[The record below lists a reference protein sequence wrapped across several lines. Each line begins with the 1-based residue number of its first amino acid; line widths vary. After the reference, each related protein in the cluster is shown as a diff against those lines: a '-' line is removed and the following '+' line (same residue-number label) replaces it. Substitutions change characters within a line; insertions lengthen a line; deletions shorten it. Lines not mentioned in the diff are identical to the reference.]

1 MFSGK
6 NKTII
11 ITMNKTKKEIVE
23 VEDQIEEV
31 LVEASSAMPPP
42 FHSLYK
48 RNEFGLIA
56 GASYVFNED
65 GSIDWRRMI
74 KDEFL
79 YPNKGWF
86 DVRKKEMPSSIE
98 GLKDNQLLIM
108 LGGIKELAKL
118 RGFHSVSYTVNHVN
132 EKYVVAKCRIS
143 WMANYETSSQLSYEG
158 SVAYEDVA
166 NATLDNTDDF
176 CAKFLETIACNRA
189 FVRCVR
195 NFLNIHIVG
204 ADEIDKS
211 KNAPTA
217 SIESSGYESTIVP
230 VTPTGIL
237 EKTLREKNGITDFDG
252 FRAILRDL
260 WSSSKYRYEG
270 IKDWKS
276 FEDIPAKEAR
286 ILLPLINKK

>member
-1 MFSGK
+1 MSKIKSKQQEG
-6 NKTII
+6 II
-11 ITMNKTKKEIVE
+11 QEGTQEEIE
-23 VEDQIEEV
+23 QGAET
-31 LVEASSAMPPP
+31 LSTPPLES
-42 FHSLYK
+42 FEKYK
-48 RNEFGLIA
+48 RNEYGLIESQ
-56 GASYVFNED
+56 SYSFNDD
-65 GSIDWRRMI
+65 GSVNWRKMI

-86 DVRKKEMPSSIE
+86 DIRKKEVPSSIE

-108 LGGIKELAKL
+108 LGGIKEIAKL
-118 RGFHSVSYTVNHVN
+118 RGFHSVSYDINHVN
-132 EKYVVAKCRIS
+132 ENYVVAKCRIS
-143 WMANYETSSQLSYEG
+143 WISNYEHTDDYH
-158 SVAYEDVA
+158 VVYEDVA
-166 NATLDNTDDF
+166 NATLANTDDF

-211 KNAPTA
+211 KNSFGP
-217 SIESSGYESTIVP
+217 SVESSGYESSIVP

-237 EKTLREKNGITDFDG
+237 EKTLREKCGVTDFEG
-252 FRAILRDL
+252 FRVILRDL
-260 WSSSKYRYEG
+260 WSSEKYRCEG
-270 IKDWKS
+270 IKDWKQ

>member
-1 MFSGK
+1 MSK
-6 NKTII
+6 IKS
-11 ITMNKTKKEIVE
+11 KQE
-23 VEDQIEEV
+23 EDIQEETES
-31 LVEASSAMPPP
+31 LSIPPLA
-42 FHSLYK
+42 FHEKYK
-48 RNEFGLIA
+48 RNEYGLIE
-56 GASYVFNED
+56 SQEYFFNED
-65 GSIDWRRMI
+65 GSVDWRKMI

-86 DVRKKEMPSSIE
+86 DARKKEVPSSID

-108 LGGIKELAKL
+108 LGGIKEIAKL
-118 RGFHSVSYTVNHVN
+118 RGFHSVSYEINHIN
-132 EKYVVAKCRIS
+132 ENYVVAKCRIS
-143 WMANYETSSQLSYEG
+143 WISNYETINDYHAAY
-158 SVAYEDVA
+158 VAYEDVA
-166 NATLDNTDDF
+166 NATLANTDDF

-195 NFLNIHIVG
+195 NFLGIHIVG

-211 KNAPTA
+211 KNSFNA
-217 SIESSGYESTIVP
+217 SVEASTFDNSIIP

-237 EKTLREKNGITDFDG
+237 EKTLREKHGITDFEG

-260 WSSSKYRYEG
+260 WSSEKYRYEG
-270 IKDWKS
+270 IKDWKN

>member
-1 MFSGK
+1 MS
-6 NKTII
+6 
-11 ITMNKTKKEIVE
+11 KTKSEQPE
-23 VEDQIEEV
+23 VAQEENSQ
-31 LVEASSAMPPP
+31 EAEPQSFKAMP
-42 FHSLYK
+42 FHEKYK
-48 RNEFGLIA
+48 RNEYGLIESQ
-56 GASYVFNED
+56 SYVFNDD
-65 GSIDWRRMI
+65 GSINWRKMI

-86 DVRKKEMPSSIE
+86 DARKKEVPSSVD

-118 RGFHSVSYTVNHVN
+118 RGFNSVSYEINHVTEN
-132 EKYVVAKCRIS
+132 YVVAKCRIC
-143 WMANYETSSQLSYEG
+143 WMTNYENGDEFDI
-158 SVAYEDVA
+158 VYEDVA
-166 NATLDNTDDF
+166 NATLANTDDF

-195 NFLNIHIVG
+195 NFLGIHIVG

-211 KNAPTA
+211 KN
-217 SIESSGYESTIVP
+217 SYNESVESSAYDSSVVP

-237 EKTLREKNGITDFDG
+237 EKTLREKHGVTDFEG
-252 FRAILRDL
+252 FKTILRDL
-260 WSSSKYRYEG
+260 WASEKYRYAG
-270 IKDWKS
+270 VKDWKS

>member
-1 MFSGK
+1 M
-6 NKTII
+6 I
-11 ITMNKTKKEIVE
+11 KTKRKTEDATEDVTEEITNE
-23 VEDQIEEV
+23 IE
-31 LVEASSAMPPP
+31 APPEPTIP
-42 FHSLYK
+42 FYEKYK
-48 RNEFGLIA
+48 RNEHGLIN
-56 GASYVFNED
+56 SVDYVFNED
-65 GSIDWRRMI
+65 GSVDWRKMI

-86 DVRKKEMPSSIE
+86 DIRKKQMPSSIE
-98 GLKDNQLLIM
+98 DLKDNQLLIM

-118 RGFHSVSYTVNHVN
+118 RGFHSVEYKVDHPS
-132 EKYVVAKCRIS
+132 EKHVVAKCSIA
-143 WMANYETSSQLSYEG
+143 WIKNYESG
-158 SVAYEDVA
+158 CSVTFEDVA

-211 KNAPTA
+211 KGSLNP
-217 SIESSGYESTIVP
+217 SIESSTYESSSVP
-230 VTPTGIL
+230 VTPSGIL
-237 EKTLREKNGITDFDG
+237 EKTLREKHGVADFEG
-252 FRAILRDL
+252 FRIILRDL
-260 WSSSKYRYEG
+260 WSSEKYRYEG
-270 IKDWKS
+270 IKDWKQ

>member
-1 MFSGK
+1 MSK
-6 NKTII
+6 IKKTEDPQ
-11 ITMNKTKKEIVE
+11 ITE
-23 VEDQIEEV
+23 QSEETN
-31 LVEASSAMPPP
+31 SSPPP
-42 FHSLYK
+42 SFHQLYK
-48 RNEFGLIA
+48 RNEWGLIENTN
-56 GASYVFNED
+56 YHFNDD
-65 GSIDWRRMI
+65 GSVNWRKMI

-86 DVRKKEMPSSIE
+86 DIRKKEMPSSVD

-108 LGGIKELAKL
+108 LGGIKEIAKL
-118 RGFHSVSYTVNHVN
+118 RGFSSVSYEVNHVN
-132 EKYVVAKCRIS
+132 ENYVVAKCRID
-143 WMANYETSSQLSYEG
+143 WIHNYETG
-158 SVAYEDVA
+158 SKHFVSYEDVA
-166 NATLDNTDDF
+166 NATLANTDDF

-211 KNAPTA
+211 KNSFSP
-217 SIESSGYESTIVP
+217 SIESSGYESSIVP

-237 EKTLREKNGITDFDG
+237 EKTLREKSGITDFEG
-252 FRAILRDL
+252 FRAILREL
-260 WSSSKYRYEG
+260 WTTEKYRYEG
-270 IKDWKS
+270 IKDWKN